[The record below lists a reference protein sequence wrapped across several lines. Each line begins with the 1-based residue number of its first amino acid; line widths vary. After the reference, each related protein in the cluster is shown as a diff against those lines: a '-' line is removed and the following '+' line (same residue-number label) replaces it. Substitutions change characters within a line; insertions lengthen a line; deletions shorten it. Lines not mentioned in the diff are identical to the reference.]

1 MGQAVA
7 FSIVVGADAA
17 LFAIDAL
24 TGELRFLAAPNFE
37 SPADADR
44 DNVYQLIVAAN
55 DGNGGVD
62 TQALS
67 VTVNDVPDGFAPV
80 ITSNGGGA
88 NAARSEEH
96 TSELKSPMRISYAVF

>member
-7 FSIVVGADAA
+7 FSIVGGADAE

-24 TGELRFLAAPNFE
+24 TRELRFLAAPNFE

-44 DNVYQLIVAAN
+44 DTVYPLIVAAN
-55 DGNGGVD
+55 DGKRCMD

-67 VTVNDVPDGFAPV
+67 VNVHVVPEGFAQ
-80 ITSNGGGA
+80 G
-88 NAARSEEH
+88 
-96 TSELKSPMRISYAVF
+96 TSEWRPGAKREVSKGRSR